1 MRRILGIML
10 AVTVALGATACGKS
24 AGGSAKGAAA
34 GTPTGTET
42 SAPAAAGAEKSAS
55 ADEGTGQ
62 SALADTGTEPELVI
76 QLGHI
81 DPATNDPYQMLAE
94 LFAGKVKELSG
105 GTIQI
110 DILSDAQ
117 LGSEASMIEGMKLGT
132 IDCAIISNFSYS
144 SNIPEFCTFDMPYLF
159 TSEKQAHAVMDS
171 QDITGDLIQKLYDEY
186 DVKILAYAEGGFRS
200 VINTKCAVNTPEDLK
215 SMKIRVPGNETYLA
229 TFSALGS
236 NPVSMASS
244 ECYTGLQQGTIDGLE
259 QPIGPMYSY
268 KSYEVC
274 KYISLTEHLYNPI
287 SLTVSR
293 SLWESLSEEQKGWI
307 LEAAEYARDTER
319 AQVPELNEKLLK
331 AMVEEKGIEVN
342 EIEDKEAFRKAVQ
355 PVYDEY
361 TAKYG
366 SERLD
371 KINALIDSLK

>member
-10 AVTVALGATACGKS
+10 AVTVALGATACGKT
-24 AGGSAKGAAA
+24 AGGSAGGAAA
-34 GTPTGTET
+34 GTTSGTTTGTTAGTNTGAPAGTEQST
-42 SAPAAAGAEKSAS
+42 SADSGA
-55 ADEGTGQ
+55 
-62 SALADTGTEPELVI
+62 EPELVI

-94 LFAGKVKELSG
+94 LFAEKVKELSG

-293 SLWESLSEEQKGWI
+293 SLWESLSDEQKGWI
-307 LEAAEYARDTER
+307 SEAAEYARDTER
-319 AQVPELNEKLLK
+319 AQVPDLNERLLK
-331 AMVEEKGIEVN
+331 AMVDEKGIQVN

>member
-1 MRRILGIML
+1 MKRILGIML
-10 AVTVALGATACGKS
+10 AVTVALGATACTKS
-24 AGGSAKGAAA
+24 AGGDAGGADTKAPAGTEQTAAA
-34 GTPTGTET
+34 DS
-42 SAPAAAGAEKSAS
+42 SA
-55 ADEGTGQ
+55 
-62 SALADTGTEPELVI
+62 EPELVI

-94 LFAGKVKELSG
+94 LFAEKVKELSG

-144 SNIPEFCTFDMPYLF
+144 SNIPEFSTFDMPYLF

-171 QDITGDLIQKLYDEY
+171 PEITGDLIDRLYEEY

-200 VINTKCAVNTPEDLK
+200 VINTKNAVNTPADLK

-229 TFSALGS
+229 TFSALGA

-307 LEAAEYARDTER
+307 SQAAEYARDTER
-319 AQVPELNEKLLK
+319 AQVPELNERLLK
-331 AMVEEKGIEVN
+331 AMVDEKGIAVN
-342 EIEDKEAFRKAVQ
+342 EIQDKEAFRKAVQ
-355 PVYDEY
+355 PVYDQY
-361 TAKYG
+361 IATYG

-371 KINALIDSLK
+371 KINSLIESLK

>member
-1 MRRILGIML
+1 MKRYLGCTLAILAAAGL
-10 AVTVALGATACGKS
+10 AACGNTS
-24 AGGSAKGAAA
+24 GGNGGGAAA
-34 GTPTGTET
+34 ATTAENKGGG
-42 SAPAAAGAEKSAS
+42 AAGSEAEGSV
-55 ADEGTGQ
+55 
-62 SALADTGTEPELVI
+62 EPELVI

-81 DPATNDPYQMLAE
+81 DPSSNDPYQALAE
-94 LFAGKVKELSG
+94 LFAEKTGALSG
-105 GTIQI
+105 GKIQI

-117 LGSEASMIEGMKLGT
+117 LGSETSMIEGMKLGT

-144 SNIPEFCTFDMPYLF
+144 SSIPDFCVFDMPYIF
-159 TSEKQAHAVMDS
+159 TEEKQAHAVMDNEE
-171 QDITGDLIQKLYDEY
+171 ITGDLLQKLYDEF
-186 DVKILAYAEGGFRS
+186 DVKVLAYGEGGFRS
-200 VINTKCAVNTPEDLK
+200 VINTKREIHSPADFA

-229 TFSALGS
+229 TFAALGA

-293 SLWESLSEEQKGWI
+293 SLWENLSQEEQGW
-307 LEAAEYARDTER
+307 LQEAAAYARDEQR
-319 AQVPELNEKLLK
+319 KQNISLNEELLQ
-331 AMVEEKGIEVN
+331 AMKDEKGIAVN
-342 EIEDKEAFRKAVQ
+342 EIDDKTSFREAVQ
-355 PVYDEY
+355 PVYDDY
-361 TAKYG
+361 VQKFG

-371 KINALIDSLK
+371 KIVKLIDSIQ

>member
-1 MRRILGIML
+1 MKRYLGCTLAILAAAGL
-10 AVTVALGATACGKS
+10 AACGNTS
-24 AGGSAKGAAA
+24 GGSGGGAAA
-34 GTPTGTET
+34 TTAAENKGGGAAETE
-42 SAPAAAGAEKSAS
+42 AAGNV
-55 ADEGTGQ
+55 
-62 SALADTGTEPELVI
+62 EPELVI

-81 DPATNDPYQMLAE
+81 DPSSNDPYQALAE
-94 LFAGKVKELSG
+94 LFAEKTGELSG
-105 GTIQI
+105 GKIQI

-117 LGSEASMIEGMKLGT
+117 LGSETSMIEGMKLGT

-144 SNIPEFCTFDMPYLF
+144 SSIPDFCVFDMPYIF
-159 TSEKQAHAVMDS
+159 TEEKQAHAVMDNEE
-171 QDITGDLIQKLYDEY
+171 ITGDLIQKLYDEF
-186 DVKILAYAEGGFRS
+186 DVKILAYGEGGFRS
-200 VINTKCAVNTPEDLK
+200 VINTKREIHSPADFA

-229 TFSALGS
+229 TFAALGA

-293 SLWESLSEEQKGWI
+293 SLWENLSQEEQGW
-307 LEAAEYARDTER
+307 LQEAAAYARDEQR
-319 AQVPELNEKLLK
+319 KQNISLNEELLQ
-331 AMVEEKGIEVN
+331 AMKDEKGIAVN
-342 EIEDKEAFRKAVQ
+342 EIDDKTSFREAVQ
-355 PVYDEY
+355 PVYDDY
-361 TAKYG
+361 VQKFG

-371 KINALIDSLK
+371 KIVKLIDSIQ

>member
-1 MRRILGIML
+1 MRKLVSLVLIGCMSLGLM
-10 AVTVALGATACGKS
+10 ACGNASNENAGSKDKTAAQNVSDGALGDRVSGDL
-24 AGGSAKGAAA
+24 
-34 GTPTGTET
+34 
-42 SAPAAAGAEKSAS
+42 AE
-55 ADEGTGQ
+55 AD
-62 SALADTGTEPELVI
+62 LVI

-81 DPATNDPYQMLAE
+81 DPAANDPYQILAE
-94 LFAGKVKELSG
+94 EFAGKVKELSG

-159 TSEKQAHAVMDS
+159 MNEKQAHAVMDDE
-171 QDITGDLIQKLYDEY
+171 QITGDLIRKLYDEY
-186 DVKILAYAEGGFRS
+186 DVKILSYGEGGFRS
-200 VINTKCAVNTPEDLK
+200 VIDTVKPINVPADLK
-215 SMKIRVPGNETYLA
+215 AMKIRVPGNETYLA
-229 TFSALGS
+229 TFSALLA

-293 SLWESLSEEQKGWI
+293 SLWENLTPEQQAW
-307 LEAAEYARDTER
+307 LQEAADYARDTER
-319 AQVPELNEKLLK
+319 AQVPALNETLLQK
-331 AMVEEKGIEVN
+331 MKEEKNIAVN
-342 EIEDKEAFRKAVQ
+342 EIADKKEFRAAVQ

-361 TAKYG
+361 IAKYG
-366 SERLD
+366 TDRLD
-371 KINALIDSLK
+371 KIADLIAAVE

>member
-1 MRRILGIML
+1 
-10 AVTVALGATACGKS
+10 
-24 AGGSAKGAAA
+24 
-34 GTPTGTET
+34 
-42 SAPAAAGAEKSAS
+42 
-55 ADEGTGQ
+55 
-62 SALADTGTEPELVI
+62 
-76 QLGHI
+76 
-81 DPATNDPYQMLAE
+81 
-94 LFAGKVKELSG
+94 
-105 GTIQI
+105 
-110 DILSDAQ
+110 
-117 LGSEASMIEGMKLGT
+117 
-132 IDCAIISNFSYS
+132 
-144 SNIPEFCTFDMPYLF
+144 
-159 TSEKQAHAVMDS
+159 MDS

-293 SLWESLSEEQKGWI
+293 SLWESLSDEQKGWI
-307 LEAAEYARDTER
+307 SEAAEYARDTER
-319 AQVPELNEKLLK
+319 AQVPDLNERLLK
-331 AMVEEKGIEVN
+331 AMVDEKGIQVN

>member
-1 MRRILGIML
+1 MKRYLGCTLAILAAAGL
-10 AVTVALGATACGKS
+10 AACGNTS
-24 AGGSAKGAAA
+24 GGNGGGAAA
-34 GTPTGTET
+34 ATTAENKGGG
-42 SAPAAAGAEKSAS
+42 AAGSEAAGSV
-55 ADEGTGQ
+55 
-62 SALADTGTEPELVI
+62 EPELVI

-81 DPATNDPYQMLAE
+81 DPSSNDPYQALAE
-94 LFAGKVKELSG
+94 LFAEKTGELSG
-105 GTIQI
+105 GKIQI

-117 LGSEASMIEGMKLGT
+117 LGSETSMIEGMKLGT

-144 SNIPEFCTFDMPYLF
+144 SSIPDFCVFDMPYIF
-159 TSEKQAHAVMDS
+159 TEEKQAHAVMDNEE
-171 QDITGDLIQKLYDEY
+171 ITGDLLQKLYDEF
-186 DVKILAYAEGGFRS
+186 DVKVLAYGEGGFRS
-200 VINTKCAVNTPEDLK
+200 VINTKREIHSPADFA

-229 TFSALGS
+229 TFAALGA

-293 SLWESLSEEQKGWI
+293 SLWENLSQEEQSW
-307 LEAAEYARDTER
+307 LQEAAAYARDEQR
-319 AQVPELNEKLLK
+319 KQNISLNEELLQ
-331 AMVEEKGIEVN
+331 AMKDEKGIAVN
-342 EIEDKEAFRKAVQ
+342 EIDDKTSFREAVQ
-355 PVYDEY
+355 PVYDDY
-361 TAKYG
+361 VQKFG

-371 KINALIDSLK
+371 KIVKLIDSIQ

>member
-1 MRRILGIML
+1 MRKYLGCTLAILAAVGL
-10 AVTVALGATACGKS
+10 AACGNS
-24 AGGSAKGAAA
+24 SGGNASGGNNA
-34 GTPTGTET
+34 GTGTT
-42 SAPAAAGAEKSAS
+42 AAEADKGNADASDAGNSS
-55 ADEGTGQ
+55 V
-62 SALADTGTEPELVI
+62 EPERVI

-81 DPATNDPYQMLAE
+81 DPSSNDPYQMLAE
-94 LFAGKVKELSG
+94 LFAGKVNELSG
-105 GTIQI
+105 GKIQI

-144 SNIPEFCTFDMPYLF
+144 SSIPDFCVFDMPYIF
-159 TSEKQAHAVMDS
+159 TNEKQAHAVMD
-171 QDITGDLIQKLYDEY
+171 DAEITGDLFQKLYDDF
-186 DVKILAYAEGGFRS
+186 DVKILAYGEGGFRS
-200 VINTKCAVNTPEDLK
+200 VINTKKAITTPADFA

-229 TFSALGS
+229 TFDALGA

-293 SLWESLSEEQKGWI
+293 SLWESLSEEEQGWFE
-307 LEAAEYARDTER
+307 EAATSARDEQR
-319 AQVPELNEKLLK
+319 VENISLNEELLK
-331 AMVEEKGIEVN
+331 AMQDERGIAVN
-342 EIEDKEAFRKAVQ
+342 EIADKESFREAVQ
-355 PVYDEY
+355 PVYDNY
-361 TAKYG
+361 VQKFG
-366 SERLD
+366 SDRLD
-371 KINALIDSLK
+371 KIEKLIGTVQ

>member
-1 MRRILGIML
+1 MKRYLGCTLAILAAAGL
-10 AVTVALGATACGKS
+10 AACGNTS
-24 AGGSAKGAAA
+24 GGNGGGAAA
-34 GTPTGTET
+34 ATTAENKGGG
-42 SAPAAAGAEKSAS
+42 AAGSEAAGSV
-55 ADEGTGQ
+55 
-62 SALADTGTEPELVI
+62 EPELVI

-81 DPATNDPYQMLAE
+81 DPSSNDPYQALAE
-94 LFAGKVKELSG
+94 LFAEKTGELSG
-105 GTIQI
+105 GKIQI

-117 LGSEASMIEGMKLGT
+117 LGSETSMIEGMKLGT

-144 SNIPEFCTFDMPYLF
+144 SSIPDFCVFDMPYIF
-159 TSEKQAHAVMDS
+159 TEEKQAHAVMDNEE
-171 QDITGDLIQKLYDEY
+171 ITGDLLQKLYDEF
-186 DVKILAYAEGGFRS
+186 DVKVLAYGEGGFRS
-200 VINTKCAVNTPEDLK
+200 VINTKREIHSPADFA

-229 TFSALGS
+229 TFAALGA

-293 SLWESLSEEQKGWI
+293 SLWENLSQEEQGW
-307 LEAAEYARDTER
+307 LQEAAAYARDEQR
-319 AQVPELNEKLLK
+319 KQNISLNEELLQ
-331 AMVEEKGIEVN
+331 AMKDEKGIAVN
-342 EIEDKEAFRKAVQ
+342 EIDDKTSFREAVQ
-355 PVYDEY
+355 PVYDDY
-361 TAKYG
+361 VQKFG

-371 KINALIDSLK
+371 KIVKLIDSIE

>member
-10 AVTVALGATACGKS
+10 AVTVALGATACGKT
-24 AGGSAKGAAA
+24 AGGSAGGAAA
-34 GTPTGTET
+34 GTTSGTTTGTTAGTNTGAPAGTEQST
-42 SAPAAAGAEKSAS
+42 SADSSA
-55 ADEGTGQ
+55 
-62 SALADTGTEPELVI
+62 EPELVI

-94 LFAGKVKELSG
+94 LFAEKVKELSG

-293 SLWESLSEEQKGWI
+293 SLWESLSDEQKGWI
-307 LEAAEYARDTER
+307 SEAAEYARDTER
-319 AQVPELNEKLLK
+319 AQVPDLNERLLK
-331 AMVEEKGIEVN
+331 AMVDEKGIQVN

>member
-1 MRRILGIML
+1 MKRYLGCTLAILAAAGL
-10 AVTVALGATACGKS
+10 AACGNTS
-24 AGGSAKGAAA
+24 GGTGGGAAA
-34 GTPTGTET
+34 ATTAENKGGG
-42 SAPAAAGAEKSAS
+42 AAGSEAAGSV
-55 ADEGTGQ
+55 
-62 SALADTGTEPELVI
+62 EPELVI

-81 DPATNDPYQMLAE
+81 DPSSNDPYQALAE
-94 LFAGKVKELSG
+94 LFAEKTGALSG
-105 GTIQI
+105 GKIQI

-117 LGSEASMIEGMKLGT
+117 LGSETSMIEGMKLGT

-144 SNIPEFCTFDMPYLF
+144 SSIPDFCVFDMPYIF
-159 TSEKQAHAVMDS
+159 TEEKQAHAVMDNEE
-171 QDITGDLIQKLYDEY
+171 ITGDLLQKLYDEF
-186 DVKILAYAEGGFRS
+186 DVKVLAYGEGGFRS
-200 VINTKCAVNTPEDLK
+200 VINTKREIHSPADFA

-229 TFSALGS
+229 TFAALGA

-293 SLWESLSEEQKGWI
+293 SLWENLSQEEQGW
-307 LEAAEYARDTER
+307 LQEAAAYARDEQR
-319 AQVPELNEKLLK
+319 KQNISLNEELLQ
-331 AMVEEKGIEVN
+331 AMKDEKGIAVN
-342 EIEDKEAFRKAVQ
+342 EIDDKTSFREAVQ
-355 PVYDEY
+355 PVYDDY
-361 TAKYG
+361 VQKFG

-371 KINALIDSLK
+371 KIVKLIDSIQ

>member
-1 MRRILGIML
+1 MKRYLGCTLAILAAAGL
-10 AVTVALGATACGKS
+10 AACGNTS
-24 AGGSAKGAAA
+24 GSSGGGAAA
-34 GTPTGTET
+34 ATTAENKGGG
-42 SAPAAAGAEKSAS
+42 AAGSEAAGSV
-55 ADEGTGQ
+55 
-62 SALADTGTEPELVI
+62 EPELVI

-81 DPATNDPYQMLAE
+81 DPSSNDPYQALAE
-94 LFAGKVKELSG
+94 LFAEKTGELSG
-105 GTIQI
+105 GKIQI

-117 LGSEASMIEGMKLGT
+117 LGSETSMIEGMKLGT

-144 SNIPEFCTFDMPYLF
+144 SSIPDFCVFDMPYIF
-159 TSEKQAHAVMDS
+159 TEEKQAHAVMDNEE
-171 QDITGDLIQKLYDEY
+171 ITGDLLQKLYDEF
-186 DVKILAYAEGGFRS
+186 DVKVLAYGEGGFRS
-200 VINTKCAVNTPEDLK
+200 VINTKREIHSPADFA

-229 TFSALGS
+229 TFAALGA

-293 SLWESLSEEQKGWI
+293 SLWENLSQEEQGW
-307 LEAAEYARDTER
+307 LQEAAAYARDEQR
-319 AQVPELNEKLLK
+319 KQNISLNEELLQ
-331 AMVEEKGIEVN
+331 AMKDEKGIAVN
-342 EIEDKEAFRKAVQ
+342 EIDDKTSFREAVQ
-355 PVYDEY
+355 PVYDDY
-361 TAKYG
+361 VQKFG

-371 KINALIDSLK
+371 KIVKLIDSIQ